1 MGGFQTQKKTLKAA
15 AEIDLFRLKTD
26 HEGLYFT

>member
-1 MGGFQTQKKTLKAA
+1 MGGFQTQKKTLEGT
-15 AEIDLFRLKTD
+15 AEIDLFRLKTN